1 MDGVRRARPSSDEDR
16 MVNPGVGVHLQST
29 KGRGEKQCRLEM
41 VPHPPTLTGGVC
53 PDRSMPGLFHA
64 TYSGHL
70 P

>member
-41 VPHPPTLTGGVC
+41 FPHPL
-53 PDRSMPGLFHA
+53 L
-64 TYSGHL
+64 
-70 P
+70 